1 MKKLFKMLSLVCV
14 LALSITAFSLTA
26 FAAGAKLNDGDVQK
40 ATALAEEFLT
50 LETDAERLAK
60 AKELNAYL
68 LANPIGERY
77 KTAVFAL
84 LYGSAECDACRGA
97 DNPCSDCDGQPGT
110 YARYVQ
116 ARYELLVDKIMA
128 YAAAYLIETYDENA
142 HNYEQRSLS
151 QWVER
156 FVERGVG
163 GYTIA
168 EIKADDFFA
177 EFSTE
182 PRAVTSVEIDEATG
196 KAIYTITILN
206 PGKEEAGVSVSEALD
221 ADMIAAIDSVSIGET
236 ALGADAFAYENGV
249 LTLTD
254 ALAVPGVTASEDGL
268 SSAPGAAVI
277 TVTATVADGY
287 ELPAEEPADSSAKTL
302 KELSKEISAKV
313 AAKIQATLD
322 ALSDA
327 AVSDYAAE
335 NIIFKNA
342 YADGSKTGLAN
353 YNNAIWYGRMY
364 DNGYREEDV
373 KPTFSYG
380 FDGKEFKFY
389 GVGLGIYDKIK
400 AGTYVIFDEDV
411 TTYYAGSE
419 KSFSEREVK
428 RNYVFDTSTGS
439 YTQVADGRGLYD
451 YIPSESFGQLLKPS
465 SYLYLDMT
473 GSTLTS
479 SRPYTHWSGTA
490 TGITNV
496 VAQAEF
502 TYIAT
507 HSRIYIE
514 LYMYAPTSR
523 GGAYIAIDNGNLT
536 FISAGKSAD
545 GTSYKG
551 NQYVLKDV
559 VVPGKWTTVTF
570 SINGA
575 NIDIYVD
582 YEKVY
587 TTAYYYPDNIVS
599 FYGIRAGAH
608 GDGGTGA
615 SSGHGVRNAVVYQGN
630 SPREL
635 GKFDIMKADDKFAY
649 FGSLLEKGEISV
661 PTQIY
666 IYDQMSLIVPDFFTV
681 EPGFE
686 GSHIDE
692 NGNLVGGTVKSDN
705 ESVISAIKS
714 YYSFDY
720 ASALENYKLSNADGY
735 AALVKTLTDR
745 QRLYST
751 LEVRAQDVE
760 KVNKFVT
767 TYSNGDGEIEFIDT
781 DCDVYKKAKADFD
794 RAVELLENDQLSYE
808 FVKNMEYFKAT
819 SLYKKKLLYF
829 EEATAAFKAGTIDES
844 ITEAGE
850 TRLEAAFAIYD
861 GAPAELEALIYTQNS
876 KYLIMYIEYT
886 QAFDTVESWE
896 ENYNHLTYP
905 LNKAREIIK
914 SGKYDPDYTE
924 GTEGSDDYKSLA
936 TLLIW
941 YDLINSY
948 FYDKLQEEHIEYIT
962 KLQERYTQSDS
973 YMEKLGICSE
983 IRRYVDGA
991 DLDLDNPRLKILLD
1005 KNEEYLAE
1013 IDELEAPFIEQ
1024 RDKKTELF
1032 VSVIK
1037 KLEVAE
1043 GYNQIK
1049 ALLDEAV
1056 NYYYTMTV
1064 GATDVIT
1071 DEQIT
1076 AAINTYNYYIEYEK
1090 KVVECSTDFKFIVA
1104 QLDGA
1109 TSYAEYYTILAEANS
1124 LLEYVSRDIEG
1135 VSAAY
1140 SKYEAAY
1147 NNYTAIT
1154 APSNSEIK
1162 ETQGSVISLRAGHC
1176 VSAVLAIFAELVGS
1190 IVD

>member
-26 FAAGAKLNDGDVQK
+26 FAASATLNDGDVQK

-68 LANPIGERY
+68 LANPIGEKY

-84 LYGSAECDACRGA
+84 LYGSAECDVCRGSGT
-97 DNPCSDCDGQPGT
+97 PCSDCEGQLGV
-110 YARYVQ
+110 YARYVHE
-116 ARYELLVDKIMA
+116 RYELLVDKIMA
-128 YAAAYLIETYDENA
+128 YAAAYLIENFDESA
-142 HNYEQRSLS
+142 HNYEQRSVS
-151 QWVER
+151 QWIER

-163 GYTIA
+163 GYTLA

-182 PRAVTSVEIDEATG
+182 ARVVKSVAIDDNG
-196 KAIYTITILN
+196 KAVYTITILN
-206 PGKEEAGVSVSEALD
+206 PAKDETSVTVAEALD
-221 ADMIAAIDSVSIGET
+221 AAMISAIESVAVGDS
-236 ALGADAFAYENGV
+236 ALGADAYAYENG
-249 LTLTD
+249 TLTVND
-254 ALAVPGVTASEDGL
+254 ALTVPGVSLADDGE
-268 SSAPGAAVI
+268 SSVPGAAVI
-277 TVTATVADGY
+277 TVVATVADGY
-287 ELPAEEPADSSAKTL
+287 ELPAEDSAAASAKTL

-322 ALSDA
+322 KLSDQA
-327 AVSDYAAE
+327 ITDYANE
-335 NIIFKNA
+335 KIIFKNA
-342 YADGSKTGLAN
+342 YSDGSKTGLAN
-353 YNNAIWYGRMY
+353 YTNSTWYGRMY

-373 KPTFSYG
+373 KPKNNYG
-380 FDGKEFKFY
+380 FNGSEFKYY
-389 GVGLGIYDKIK
+389 GAELGNYDKLS
-400 AGTYVIFDEDV
+400 AGSYVIFGEDV
-411 TTYYAGSE
+411 ETYYIGSE
-419 KSFSEREVK
+419 KSFTEVEVK
-428 RNYVFDTSTGS
+428 RNYVYDTSTGE
-439 YTQVADGRGLYD
+439 YTKVADGRGLYD
-451 YIPSESFGQLLKPS
+451 YIPTEGFGQLLKPS
-465 SYLYLDMT
+465 SYLYFDMT
-473 GSTLTS
+473 GNTLTS

-514 LYMYAPTSR
+514 LYMFAPTSR
-523 GGAYIAIDNGNLT
+523 GGGYLVIENGNVT
-536 FISAGKSAD
+536 FNSAGKSAD

-551 NQYVLKDV
+551 NEYVLKDV

-575 NIDIYVD
+575 NIDIYLD

-587 TTAYYYPDNIVS
+587 TTEFYYPDNIES

-608 GDGGTGA
+608 GDGGTGD
-615 SSGHGVRNAVVYQGN
+615 SSGHGVRNAIVYQGN
-630 SPREL
+630 SPRQL
-635 GKFDIMKADDKFAY
+635 DRFDMMTPSEKFAY
-649 FGSLLEKGEISV
+649 FGEIIEEGAVSV

-666 IYDQMSLIVPDFFTV
+666 AYNQMSYSVIDFFTADA
-681 EPGFE
+681 GYE

-692 NGNLVGGTVKSDN
+692 NGNLVGGTARTED
-705 ESVISAIKS
+705 ESVIAALKS
-714 YYSFDY
+714 FFSFDY
-720 ASALENYKLSNADGY
+720 EKALAAYKLENAKQY
-735 AALVKTLTDR
+735 ASLVKALTDMPR
-745 QRLYST
+745 RYDTIDSRT
-751 LEVRAQDVE
+751 KAIGAVD
-760 KVNKFVT
+760 KFVAG
-767 TYSNGDGEIEFIDT
+767 YSNGDGEIEYIDT
-781 DCDVYKKAKADFD
+781 DSDEYKTAKAKYDG
-794 RAVELLENDQLSYE
+794 AVKLLENDEASYE

-819 SLYKKKLLYF
+819 SLYKKKLMYF
-829 EEATAAFKAGTIDES
+829 EAATEALNAGAIDES
-844 ITEAGE
+844 ITKAGE

-861 GAPAELEALIYTQNS
+861 GAPEELDSLVYVQNS

-886 QAFDTVESWE
+886 MDFDTVESWE
-896 ENYNHLTYP
+896 KNYSKLTYP

-914 SGKYDPDYTE
+914 SGKYYPDYTE
-924 GTEGSDDYKSLA
+924 GKESEDNYKSLA
-936 TLLIW
+936 TMLIW

-948 FYDKLQEEHIEYIT
+948 FYDKLQEEHIAYIT
-962 KLQERYTQSDS
+962 KLQEKYTQSDS

-983 IRRYVDGA
+983 IRRYVDSA
-991 DLDLDNPRLKILLD
+991 DLDFDNPRLKILLD

-1013 IDELEAPFIEQ
+1013 IDELEAPYIEQ

-1032 VSVIK
+1032 VAVMK

-1043 GYNQIK
+1043 GYNQIR
-1049 ALLDEAV
+1049 ALLDEAID
-1056 NYYYTMTV
+1056 YYYTMTV
-1064 GATDVIT
+1064 GATAVIT

-1090 KVVECSTDFKFIVA
+1090 KIVECSAEFKFIVA

-1109 TSYAEYYTILAEANS
+1109 TSYAQYYTILAEANT

-1140 SKYEAAY
+1140 DKYELAY
-1147 NNYTAIT
+1147 NSYTAIT

-1162 ETQGSVISLRAGHC
+1162 ETQGSVISLRTGYC
-1176 VSAVLAIFAELVGS
+1176 VSAVLAMFAELIGS